1 MIAFI
6 AWTPLQII
14 NIVNIKKN
22 FFPEKAS
29 ELFIYSEFQDAE
41 NIYENLNKENIFT
54 NIYFIDFTQMGSKM
68 TRVINLLLGVDK
80 FKLINCHYSDF
91 FISGN
96 NYYAKIIYEHM
107 KRDNSDIKLHYIE
120 DGLAAY
126 VSDKVFNNEGVTRKA
141 YRKFKRNSLLNA
153 TFSDYYVY
161 EPELS
166 CFKRSLVKIP
176 KIDQQDGFV
185 ELLNR
190 IFSYT
195 SKYELEDKLIYIDQP
210 LKSDGYGVDEVEI
223 LNHLSKLTPEKKIVV
238 KLHPRS
244 KSKKYQGMY
253 PLIQADVPFEL
264 CMLSEN
270 LNKSITISPLS
281 TVSFSTSI
289 MLEKK
294 IPTMVLSEY
303 LLTQPDKLN
312 EKAHFVATQISNLW
326 RTLNEE
332 QSLQN
337 LQIMNP
343 RSSKEVKKIISE
355 VLK

>member
-22 FFPEKAS
+22 FFPEKPS
-29 ELFIYSEFQDAE
+29 NLFIYSEFQDAE
-41 NIYENLNKENIFT
+41 NIYENLNKEDIFT
-54 NIYFIDFTQMGSKM
+54 NIFLVDFTQMGSKM
-68 TRVINLLLGVDK
+68 FKVINLLLGIDK
-80 FKLINCHYSDF
+80 FNLINCQYSDF

-107 KRDNSDIKLHYIE
+107 KRDNSDIKLHYVE

-126 VSDKVFNNEGVTRKA
+126 VSDKVFNNEQLTRKV

-153 TFSDYYVY
+153 IFSDYYVY

-166 CFKRSLVKIP
+166 CFNSNLVKIP

-185 ELLNR
+185 ELLKR

-210 LKSDGYGVDEVEI
+210 LKSDGYGMDEVEI
-223 LNHLSKLTPEKKIVV
+223 LNHISKLTSEKEIVV

-244 KSKKYQGMY
+244 KSSKYQGMY
-253 PLIQADVPFEL
+253 PIIKADVPFEL
-264 CMLSEN
+264 CMLSED
-270 LNKSITISPLS
+270 LNNSITISPLS

-303 LLTQPDKLN
+303 LLTQPVKLN
-312 EKAHFVATQISNLW
+312 EKSHFVATQISNLW
-326 RTLNEE
+326 RKLSDE
-332 QSLQN
+332 QSLKN
-337 LQIMNP
+337 LLIMNP
-343 RSSKEVKKIISE
+343 KSSKEIKKNIFE

>member
-22 FFPEKAS
+22 FFRDKES
-29 ELFIYSEFQDAE
+29 DLFIYSEFQDAK
-41 NIYENLNKENIFT
+41 NIYENLNKENVFT
-54 NIYFIDFTQMGSKM
+54 NIYFVDYTRMGNKVV
-68 TRVINLLLGVDK
+68 RLINLSLGIDK
-80 FKLINCHYSDF
+80 FKLVNCQYSDF

-96 NYYAKIIYEHM
+96 NYYAKIIYEQM
-107 KRDNSDIKLHYIE
+107 KRDNKDIKLLYVE

-126 VSDKVFNNEGVTRKA
+126 VSNKVFNNKGITRKV

-166 CFKRSLVKIP
+166 CFKRNLVKIP
-176 KIDQQDGFV
+176 KVDQQDGFV

-195 SKYELEDKLIYIDQP
+195 SKFELEDKLIYIDQP
-210 LKSDGYGVDEVEI
+210 LKSDGYGVDEVE
-223 LNHLSKLTPEKKIVV
+223 LLSELSELAPEKEIVV

-244 KSKKYQGMY
+244 KSSKYQGMY
-253 PLIQADVPFEL
+253 SLIQADVPFEL
-264 CMLSEN
+264 CMLSEK
-270 LNKSITISPLS
+270 LDKSITVSPLS

-289 MLEKK
+289 MLKKK

-312 EKAHFVATQISNLW
+312 EKAQFVARQISNLW
-326 RTLNEE
+326 RELSEG

-337 LQIMNP
+337 LLIMNP
-343 RSSKEVKKIISE
+343 RSRKEIKKNISE

>member
-22 FFPEKAS
+22 FFSKESS

-54 NIYFIDFTQMGSKM
+54 NIHFVDFTQMGSKM
-68 TRVINLLLGVDK
+68 SRLINLLLGVDK
-80 FKLINCHYSDF
+80 FKLVNCKYSDF

-107 KRDNSDIKLHYIE
+107 KRANSDIKLHYVE

-126 VSDKVFNNEGVTRKA
+126 VSDKIFNNEGLTRNV

-166 CFKRSLVKIP
+166 CFRSNLVKIP

-195 SKYELEDKLIYIDQP
+195 SKYELKNRLIYIDQP
-210 LKSDGYGVDEVEI
+210 LKDDGYGVDEVE
-223 LNHLSKLTPEKKIVV
+223 LLDQLSKLTPGRKIVV

-244 KSKKYQGMY
+244 KPDKYQGMY

-270 LNKSITISPLS
+270 LYKSITVSPLS

-294 IPTMVLSEY
+294 IPTVVLSAY
-303 LLTQPDKLN
+303 LLNQPDKLN
-312 EKAHFVATQISNLW
+312 EKTHFVATQISNLW
-326 RTLNEE
+326 RKLSEE

-337 LQIMNP
+337 LLIMNP
-343 RSSKEVKKIISE
+343 RSSEEVKKIISE